1 MEDFEILDA
10 SGFLVGVKQSTKA
23 MHENRVI
30 KLYIAKDVEQHVIR
44 SLIKLAREKE
54 IEIVYINSM
63 LELGR
68 LCNIDV
74 GAATAV
80 IVK

>member
-1 MEDFEILDA
+1 MEDFDVLDA

-23 MHENRVI
+23 MRENNVLR
-30 KLYIAKDVEQHVIR
+30 LYVAKDVEQHVVR
-44 SLIKLAREKE
+44 SLIKLARDKE
-54 IEIVYINSM
+54 IEIVYVNSM
-63 LELGR
+63 FELGK
-68 LCNIDV
+68 LCKIDV

>member
-1 MEDFEILDA
+1 MQDFEVLGA
-10 SGFLVGVKQSTKA
+10 SGYCVGVKQSLKA
-23 MHENRVI
+23 MHENKVL
-30 KLYIAKDVEQHVIR
+30 KLYIAKDVEQHVVR

-54 IEIVYINSM
+54 IEIIYVNSM
-63 LELGR
+63 LELGKV
-68 LCNIDV
+68 CNIDV